1 MTDLELKIK
10 AEGLEAHRVHEEFT
24 AWCKTQSSDLTL
36 GVETGSKEEADLEA
50 SLVQLGATSETL
62 QTKISDL
69 AESTATTEA
78 DLKTTTTIRAKEHAD
93 FEKSEQELLDVIDT
107 LARAI
112 VILLEARSKHSKSC
126 CQASTCFLRHSRLT
140 VSMPTPMCP

>member
-1 MTDLELKIK
+1 MNKVTQLSTDVESKIK

-24 AWCKTQSSDLTL
+24 AWCKTQSSDFTFA
-36 GVETGSKEEADLEA
+36 VETGGKEKADLEA

-69 AESTATTEA
+69 AGSVGTTEA
-78 DLKTTTTIRAKEHAD
+78 DLKAATAIRAKEHAD

-112 VILLEARSKHSKSC
+112 VIQLEVV
-126 CQASTCFLRHSRLT
+126 CQYPQFLGVQLK
-140 VSMPTPMCP
+140 